1 MEDRDQHCA
10 FVVQVQFDLVQV
22 QFDLVQVQFDL
33 FDPDQLLVQ
42 ELVVPWDIV
51 GSSNKQFG
59 VLGNNF
65 GEILMEFGV
74 LGNDN
79 YLAAGDILMEF
90 GNNFGELLGKHWLGV
105 D

>member
-1 MEDRDQHCA
+1 M
-10 FVVQVQFDLVQV
+10 
-22 QFDLVQVQFDL
+22 
-33 FDPDQLLVQ
+33 
-42 ELVVPWDIV
+42 VPWDIV

-74 LGNDN
+74 LGNGN

-90 GNNFGELLGKHWLGV
+90 GNNFGELLGKH
-105 D
+105 